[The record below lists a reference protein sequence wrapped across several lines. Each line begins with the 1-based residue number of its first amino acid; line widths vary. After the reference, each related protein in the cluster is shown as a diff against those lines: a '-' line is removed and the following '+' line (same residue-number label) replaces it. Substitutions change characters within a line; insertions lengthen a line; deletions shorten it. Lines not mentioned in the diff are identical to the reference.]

1 MTEAHP
7 PVTTEDRR
15 EQNQRAE
22 RWAVSLKKNSTFPS
36 WKQWKVLRHYLD
48 PKESRRLLAFIF
60 TIAIC
65 AGILLGRGYHAN
77 TIAIPA
83 SGGEYTEALV
93 GAPQFI
99 NPLYASTSDTDLDLT
114 QLVYTG
120 LLRVNKEQKLIP
132 DLATGYEI
140 SEDQLTYT
148 FHLRDDVRFH
158 DGQSFTAEDVAFTIL
173 AIQNPAYAS
182 PLRGSFAG
190 AQINVTDP
198 ATIQFI
204 LPEAFTPF
212 LSSLTVGILPKH
224 LWQDIPPDA
233 AKLNERNIRPIGT
246 GSYQFDQLI
255 KEDNGFIRSYRLIR
269 NARFYRDVP
278 HIEKLTFQLYS
289 DLYGAINATEQKIVD
304 GISFIPKQTRVEL
317 EKNNQTLRFYNLSLP
332 QYSAVF
338 FNQNQSKILAS
349 AKIREALTQATDKER
364 IIREALNGE
373 GQVIHGPILPGYSGY
388 HSDVKKYLLNI
399 EEAKTILD
407 AAGWKPEKNGVR
419 WKDSVELNFSLTTS
433 TQPELQKTVT
443 ILKEDWEKIGARV
456 DLKTVDQANV
466 FRDVIK
472 PRNYDALVF
481 GQIVGSDPDPYP
493 FWHSS
498 QAVDPGLNLAI
509 FFNKTVNRLLEDARK
524 EKDDN
529 ERGKKYIAF
538 QNILAEEE
546 FPAIFLYS
554 PTYVYAV
561 DRRVKGVRSSYIT
574 SPADRFA
581 SISEWYIKTDRRWK
595 INQ

>member
-1 MTEAHP
+1 MTEAHS
-7 PVTTEDRR
+7 PVTTEDRL
-15 EQNQRAE
+15 EQNKRAE
-22 RWAVSLKKNSTFPS
+22 RWAASLNQSKAFPS
-36 WKQWKVLRHYLD
+36 WKQWKVIRNYLD
-48 PKESRRLLAFIF
+48 TKESRILLALVLAV
-60 TIAIC
+60 AIC
-65 AGILLGRGYHAN
+65 TGILLGRGYRAS
-77 TIAIPA
+77 TIAVPA
-83 SGGEYTEALV
+83 DGGEYNEALV

-99 NPLYASTSDTDLDLT
+99 NPWYASASDTDLDLT

-120 LLRVNKEQKLIP
+120 LLRVNNEQKLEP
-132 DLATGYEI
+132 DLATSYEI
-140 SEDQLTYT
+140 SDDQLTYT
-148 FHLRDDVRFH
+148 FHLRGDVQFH
-158 DGQSFTAEDVAFTIL
+158 DGQSFTAEDVQFTIQ

-182 PLRGSFAG
+182 PLRGSFSG
-190 AQINVTDP
+190 AQMKVIDP
-198 ATIQFI
+198 TTIQFI

-212 LSSLTVGILPKH
+212 LSSLTVGILPQH

-233 AKLNERNIRPIGT
+233 AKLSERHLRPVGT
-246 GSYQFDQLI
+246 GPYQFDQFV
-255 KEDNGFIRSYRLIR
+255 KEDNGFIQSYRLVR
-269 NARFYRDVP
+269 NVNFYRDVP
-278 HIEKLTFQLYS
+278 HIEKFNFHIYS
-289 DLYGAINATEQKIVD
+289 DLYGAIDAAQQKIVD
-304 GISFIPKQTRVEL
+304 GISFIPQQTRNEL
-317 EKNNQTLRFYNLSLP
+317 EKNNQALRFYNLSLP

-338 FNQNQSKILAS
+338 FNQNHSKILAD
-349 AKIREALTQATDKER
+349 AKVREALTRATDKDR
-364 IIREALNGE
+364 IIKEALNGE

-388 HSDVKKYLLNI
+388 HSDIKKYPLNI
-399 EEAKTILD
+399 DEAKALLD
-407 AAGWKPEKNGVR
+407 AAGWKPSENGVR
-419 WKDSVELNFSLTTS
+419 WKDSVELNFVLTTS
-433 TQPELQKTVT
+433 TQTELQKTVA

-456 DLKTVDQANV
+456 DLKTVDQTNV

-472 PRNYDALVF
+472 PRDYDALVF

-509 FFNKTVNRLLEDARK
+509 FFNKNVNRLLEEARK

-561 DRRVKGVRSSYIT
+561 DRRVKGVQSSYIT

-581 SISEWYIKTDRRWK
+581 NISAWYIATDRQWK
-595 INQ
+595 TGE